1 MKEAKQRVTK
11 AIENSE
17 RHRSSITA
25 DAKTIQQSALSMQDK
40 LNAALPDLARVA
52 ESAEEEDRQRAY
64 SEYLGARQNLHRCE
78 QAYQRARRQEAIAEA
93 M

>member
-1 MKEAKQRVTK
+1 MTAGKQRLLDTLRD
-11 AIENSE
+11 SE
-17 RHRSSITA
+17 THRASITA
-25 DAKTIQQSALSMQDK
+25 TARGLQQSALSMQDK